1 MGTSSSLTAK
11 WTPPGGG
18 SERLVTGKSG
28 SFALRLETVGLEQ
41 AGTYT
46 CSVHLQGRQLSAVV
60 TLAVITGQPQVGK
73 EQLFLFRGEC
83 CCQRLCGWAP

>member
-18 SERLVTGKSG
+18 PERLVTGKSG

-60 TLAVITGQPQVGK
+60 TLAVITGQLQVGK
-73 EQLFLFRGEC
+73 EQLSFSGESVG
-83 CCQRLCGWAP
+83 CQRL